1 MIPKTRI
8 KFLVIF
14 LFLAH
19 GVGLGKLV
27 SELQWIFFSGHFRE
41 EGGRFIRQKSLKQ
54 VFSAPSLSG
63 ILWVFWVVP
72 TVFIWVFMWILI
84 ISCKKSAYF
93 TFGARIL
100 HWKLLK
106 ISVQIPYP
114 KNFEQLPVQY
124 AGTKREI
131 CRLFTTDYQNS
142 HKNSYENS
150 WYNSENSEEPTQRWC
165 WKYLF

>member
-19 GVGLGKLV
+19 SVALGKLV
-27 SELQWIFFSGHFRE
+27 SELQWIFFSGHF
-41 EGGRFIRQKSLKQ
+41 GGRFISQKPLKQ
-54 VFSAPSLSG
+54 VFSATSLRG
-63 ILWVFWVVP
+63 FLWVFRVVP
-72 TVFIWVFMWILI
+72 TVSIWVFMWKLI
-84 ISCKKSAYF
+84 INCKKSAYF

-106 ISVQIPYP
+106 IFRIWDFNW
-114 KNFEQLPVQY
+114 NFEQLPVQY
-124 AGTKREI
+124 AGTKHEI

-142 HKNSYENS
+142 HKNSYEKS
-150 WYNSENSEEPTQRWC
+150 WYHSENSGEPTQQRC

>member
-19 GVGLGKLV
+19 CAAFGKLV
-27 SELQWIFFSGHFRE
+27 SELQWIFFSGHFGE
-41 EGGRFIRQKSLKQ
+41 EGGRFISQKSLKQ

-63 ILWVFWVVP
+63 FLWVFWVVP

-106 ISVQIPYP
+106 IFRIWDFNW
-114 KNFEQLPVQY
+114 NFEQLPVQY
-124 AGTKREI
+124 AGTKHEI

-150 WYNSENSEEPTQRWC
+150 WYNSENSEEPTHRRC

>member
-1 MIPKTRI
+1 MLHFFMTPKARI
-8 KFLVIF
+8 KFLVNF

-19 GVGLGKLV
+19 CVAFGRLV
-27 SELQWIFFSGHFRE
+27 SELQWIFFSGHFGE
-41 EGGRFIRQKSLKQ
+41 EGGRFISQKSLKQ

-63 ILWVFWVVP
+63 FLWVFWVVP

-106 ISVQIPYP
+106 ILENQIFSLLWSKVFQLQCNMWAPNLKYRIRSNAAP
-114 KNFEQLPVQY
+114 GSFCSIWVFEWGSIQKVP
-124 AGTKREI
+124 
-131 CRLFTTDYQNS
+131 
-142 HKNSYENS
+142 
-150 WYNSENSEEPTQRWC
+150 
-165 WKYLF
+165 